1 MKTYLVT
8 GGAGFIGSNFIC
20 HLINSDPAC
29 RVINLDKITYAANL
43 DNLRE
48 VRDNSRYHFVKGDI
62 CNREL
67 VEYLFKAFD
76 IRGVFHL
83 AAESHVDNSIAGP
96 QVFIETNIQ
105 GTFNVLDV
113 ARRAWMTGPG
123 EARNGYE
130 DCRFLYVSTDEVYGS
145 LEDSGL
151 FTEATPFSPSSPYS
165 ASKAAADMLVRSYHK
180 TYGMNVVVTNCSN
193 NYGPKQHP
201 ENFIPLII
209 ERALTGRPIPIFGD
223 GRYIRDWLYVGDHCK
238 AIKLVFDRGRSG
250 ESYNV
255 GGRNEKENL
264 WIVETI
270 CGLLEESKPSR
281 AGTYA
286 GLVTFVRDRP
296 GHDRR
301 YAIDAAKLENEL
313 GWRAEENL
321 ASGIK
326 KTVSWYLWEWENRG
340 AMPDSAASS

>member
-1 MKTYLVT
+1 MKTFLVT

-20 HLINSDPAC
+20 YLMENDPEC
-29 RVINLDKITYAANL
+29 TIVNLDKLTYAANL

-48 VRDNSRYHFVKGDI
+48 VQDNPRYKFVKGDI

-67 VEYLFKAFD
+67 TDYLFNAFD

-96 QVFIETNIQ
+96 EVFIRTNIQ
-105 GTFNVLDV
+105 GTFTLLEA
-113 ARRAWMTGPG
+113 ARQAWMIGPG
-123 EARNGYE
+123 EHRLGFE
-130 DCRFLYVSTDEVYGS
+130 DSRFLYVSTDEVYGS
-145 LEDSGL
+145 LKSSGL
-151 FTEATPFSPSSPYS
+151 FTETTSFSPSSPYS
-165 ASKAAADMLVRSYHK
+165 ASKAAADLLTRSYHK

-193 NYGPKQHP
+193 NYGPKQHL

-209 ERALTGRPIPIFGD
+209 ERALNEKLIPIYGD

-264 WIVETI
+264 WIVDKI
-270 CGLLEESKPSR
+270 CSLLEEMRPIRSTKIKSY
-281 AGTYA
+281 TD
-286 GLVTFVRDRP
+286 LITFVKDRP

-301 YAIDAAKLENEL
+301 YAIDPTKLERDL
-313 GWRAEENL
+313 GWRLEEDL
-321 ASGIK
+321 ESGLK
-326 KTVSWYLWEWENRG
+326 KTVSWYVQQLANG
-340 AMPDSAASS
+340 

>member
-281 AGTYA
+281 TGTYA
-286 GLVTFVRDRP
+286 GLVTLVRDRP

>member
-20 HLINSDPAC
+20 HLMASDPAC
-29 RVINLDKITYAANL
+29 RVINLDKLTYAANPA
-43 DNLRE
+43 NLNE
-48 VRDNSRYHFVKGDI
+48 VRDNPRYHFVKGNV

-76 IRGVFHL
+76 IRGVFHF

-96 QVFIETNIQ
+96 KVFIETNIQ
-105 GTFNVLDV
+105 GTFCVLDA
-113 ARRAWMTGPG
+113 ARHAWTSGPG
-123 EARNGYE
+123 KPREGYE

-145 LEDSGL
+145 LKDLGL
-151 FTEATPFSPSSPYS
+151 FTETTPFAPSSPYS

-180 TYGMNVVVTNCSN
+180 TYGMNIVVTNCSN

-209 ERALTGRPIPIFGD
+209 ERALEGRPIPIYGD
-223 GRYIRDWLYVGDHCK
+223 GRYIRDWLYVGDHCE
-238 AIKLVFDRGRSG
+238 AIKLVFERGRSG
-250 ESYNV
+250 ESYNI

-264 WIVETI
+264 WIVDTI
-270 CGLLEESKPSR
+270 CSLIEEHKP
-281 AGTYA
+281 AAHGKYTD
-286 GLVTFVRDRP
+286 LITFVKDRP

-301 YAIDAAKLENEL
+301 YAIDASKLEQEL
-313 GWRAEENL
+313 GWRAKESLE
-321 ASGIK
+321 SGLK
-326 KTVSWYLWEWENRG
+326 KTVAWYLQ
-340 AMPDSAASS
+340 D

>member
-8 GGAGFIGSNFIC
+8 GGAGFIGSNFVC
-20 HLINSDPAC
+20 HLIESDPGC
-29 RVINLDKITYAANL
+29 RVVNLDKLTYAANL

-48 VRDNSRYHFVKGDI
+48 VKSSSRFQFVKGDI

-67 VEYLFKAFD
+67 VEYLFSAFD

-96 QVFIETNIQ
+96 KVFIDTNIQ
-105 GTFNVLDV
+105 GTFSILDV
-113 ARRAWMTGPG
+113 ARHAWMSAPG
-123 EARNGYE
+123 TPRKGYE
-130 DCRFLYVSTDEVYGS
+130 DCRFLSVSTDEVYGS
-145 LEDSGL
+145 LRDTGL
-151 FTEATPFSPSSPYS
+151 FTETTPFSPSSPYS

-209 ERALTGRPIPIFGD
+209 ERALSGRPIPIYGD
-223 GRYIRDWLYVGDHCK
+223 GRQIRDWLYVGDHCQ
-238 AIKLVFDRGRSG
+238 AIKLVFETGRSG

-264 WIVETI
+264 WIVDTI
-270 CGLLEESKPSR
+270 CRLLEERKPAAR
-281 AGTYA
+281 GKYTD
-286 GLVTFVRDRP
+286 LITFVKDRP

-301 YAIDAAKLENEL
+301 YAIDATKLEREL

-321 ASGIK
+321 ESGLK
-326 KTVSWYLWEWENRG
+326 KTVSWYLKEWANRET
-340 AMPDSAASS
+340 ASESAASS

>member
-209 ERALTGRPIPIFGD
+209 ERALNGRPIPIYGD
-223 GRYIRDWLYVGDHCK
+223 GRYIRDWLYVGDHCR
-238 AIKLVFDRGRSG
+238 AIKLIFDRGRSG

-264 WIVETI
+264 WIVDTI
-270 CGLLEESKPSR
+270 CALLEESKPSST
-281 AGTYA
+281 GTYT
-286 GLVTFVRDRP
+286 GLITFVRDRP

-321 ASGIK
+321 ASGLK
-326 KTVSWYLWEWENRG
+326 KTVSWYLGEWENRR
-340 AMPDSAASS
+340 AKPDGVSSS

>member
-1 MKTYLVT
+1 MKTFLVT

-20 HLINSDPAC
+20 YLIGQNPDFA
-29 RVINLDKITYAANL
+29 VINLDKLTYAANL

-48 VRDNSRYHFVKGDI
+48 VHDNPRYTFVKGDV

-67 VEYLFKAFD
+67 VDYLFNTFD
-76 IRGVFHL
+76 IRGVFHF

-96 QVFIETNIQ
+96 EVFIRTNIQ
-105 GTFNVLDV
+105 GTFTVLD
-113 ARRAWMTGPG
+113 AAKQAWMTEPG
-123 EARNGYE
+123 KHRRGHE
-130 DCRFLYVSTDEVYGS
+130 DSRFLYVSTDEVYGS
-145 LEDSGL
+145 LKSSGL

-165 ASKAAADMLVRSYHK
+165 SSKAAADLLVRSYHK

-209 ERALTGRPIPIFGD
+209 ERALSERPIPIYGD

-238 AIKLVFDRGRSG
+238 AIKLVFDKGRSG

-264 WIVETI
+264 WIAGEI
-270 CGLLEESKPSR
+270 CSLLEELKPIRSR
-281 AGTYA
+281 NVKRYA
-286 GLVTFVRDRP
+286 DLITFVKDRP

-301 YAIDAAKLENEL
+301 YAIDPAKLEQEL
-313 GWRAEENL
+313 GWQLEEDL
-321 ASGIK
+321 ESGLK
-326 KTVSWYLWEWENRG
+326 KTVSWYIREW
-340 AMPDSAASS
+340 AKD